1 VAWADFGRSD
11 ELFGLEFIGQQQP
24 KLGTTK
30 RPTKLYKNE
39 ADIALGARAF
49 DAVVLTLDAK
59 RGPRFRSLTCRDGP
73 R

>member
-1 VAWADFGRSD
+1 
-11 ELFGLEFIGQQQP
+11 LGLEFIGQQQP

-59 RGPRFRSLTCRDGP
+59 RGLSIGVES
-73 R
+73 